1 MVRPLKPMSATS
13 LHRNYSPAPSS
24 FATTWPPITIRL
36 RLQLCAKLGAGSF
49 ICRHIRQ
56 TSILSKWHSQNSK
69 HTCAELGQEHS
80 TRCSTHLPKSAI
92 SSLLTNVGTSSAR
105 QDMDQVKSETLYL
118 CYKLIICSHHPNYLP
133 IHKNDREGLC
143 CRHCVQRTIDPFLFI
158 VA

>member
-105 QDMDQVKSETLYL
+105 QDMDQVKSLMPRCDCPPL
-118 CYKLIICSHHPNYLP
+118 AQSPN
-133 IHKNDREGLC
+133 R
-143 CRHCVQRTIDPFLFI
+143 RHRVRPMVHDSARPTHRSLE
-158 VA
+158 